1 MFSPEFNSV
10 EKWGHSME
18 ESGTDDS
25 LPDSN
30 CEKQWRDTEIAEYTL
45 RGWEV
50 LRGPLVTVVTGALT
64 TNENVQGERSMQK

>member
-1 MFSPEFNSV
+1 
-10 EKWGHSME
+10 ME

-45 RGWEV
+45 RGCEM
-50 LRGPLVTVVTGALT
+50 LRGPLVTVVTGART
-64 TNENVQGERSMQK
+64 TNENVPGE